1 MNSFNYPSRRLLR
14 GLLLGLLF
22 TLISALSTA
31 AQNKL
36 TEAETKS
43 DEAQQKAK
51 SAIQKGTPLSHVSST
66 DVTGNISVEATL
78 IPASVARTVFGK
90 EIANNYAV
98 IGLVVSNR
106 SSDQA
111 FIVHSIFFDYSQWLL
126 SGGSPFLEGNN
137 LCLQGTSSPASS
149 ISNNIDKSTTT
160 TPPPGGNTADGS
172 QQPKPE
178 SATENGTAL
187 KPQPAQSSSSQ
198 NCTGNPLQ
206 TWQTQ
211 TLPNQ
216 IASVESRIVREELL
230 IEQNWTV
237 RNWVLRGLQAA
248 GSIATGFTFATS
260 SESWIHGIGAFNGS
274 VIPAYQQL
282 WPDPT
287 VNQMNQ
293 ISNVGFQVNKA
304 IAKQSSDIIVAFFPI
319 DRFLTPDLK
328 SLFISSPA
336 AFFSPIEALL
346 DRNTQKKVAPYLD
359 QLFGAK
365 DRQGKDIPGGKDNED
380 KLFGNLLKFLPQVQ
394 SGACLRENQDN
405 SVPLDQSQLTAYSS
419 VISTNQDQSA
429 SPAKNNLQIACLTAA
444 LINRLSLNTVRVIV
458 GGTMTVDVNNVPPQI
473 ASVDI
478 EPPSG
483 QTTSTMWTLKSGA
496 TNATLNGTIHG
507 SFLGGGTP
515 ALVSPPNGV
524 TIKAVAQGSNDSQL
538 LFTLTLTSS
547 LPSGTKSLSFQ
558 VSKSSASGSTIKSA
572 TYDYEI
578 EQAAPTPAAAPAPAA
593 ENGKGEAP
601 KPAAP
606 SSSEK
611 PAAPTKQ

>member
-1 MNSFNYPSRRLLR
+1 MNCSNYPSRQLLR

-22 TLISALSTA
+22 TLISALSTT
-31 AQNKL
+31 AQKKL
-36 TEAETKS
+36 TEAEAKS

-51 SAIQKGTPLSHVSST
+51 SAIQKGTPLTHVSST

-98 IGLVVSNR
+98 IGLVISNR

-111 FIVHSIFFDYSQWLL
+111 FILHSIFFDYSQWLL
-126 SGGSPFLEGNN
+126 SGGSPFLEGNS
-137 LCLQGTSSPASS
+137 LCVQGTASAASSP
-149 ISNNIDKSTTT
+149 SNIAKSTGTAPT
-160 TPPPGGNTADGS
+160 AGGETADGS
-172 QQPKPE
+172 QNLKAQPRAVNDAPSPPQGAE
-178 SATENGTAL
+178 SAS
-187 KPQPAQSSSSQ
+187 PQ
-198 NCTGNPLQ
+198 NCSGNALQ
-206 TWQTQ
+206 TWQAQ

-248 GSIATGFTFATS
+248 GSIATGFTFVTTN
-260 SESWIHGIGAFNGS
+260 ESWIHGIGAFNGS

-287 VNQMNQ
+287 VTQMNQ

-304 IAKQSSDIIVAFFPI
+304 IAKQSSDIVVAFFPI

-346 DRNTQKKVAPYLD
+346 DRNTQKKVTPYLD
-359 QLFGAK
+359 RLFRATA
-365 DRQGKDIPGGKDNED
+365 QGKKDVGNTGSTDNE
-380 KLFGNLLKFLPQVQ
+380 KRLFDNLLMFLPQIQ
-394 SGACLRENQDN
+394 SGACKDYQN
-405 SVPLDQSQLTAYSS
+405 STLPLDQSQLKADLT
-419 VISTNQDQSA
+419 STD
-429 SPAKNNLQIACLTAA
+429 NLQVACLTAA

-473 ASVDI
+473 ASVEI

-483 QTTSTMWTLKSGA
+483 QTTSTMWTVKAGA
-496 TNATLNGTIHG
+496 NNALLNGTIHG
-507 SFLGGGTP
+507 SFLGGGMP
-515 ALVSPPNGV
+515 ALVNPPNGV
-524 TIKAVAQGSNDSQL
+524 TIKAVAQGSNDNQL
-538 LFTLTLTSS
+538 QFALTLTSS
-547 LPSGTKSLSFQ
+547 LPPGTKSLTFQ
-558 VSKSSASGSTIKSA
+558 VSKSSSSGSTIKSA
-572 TYDYEI
+572 TFDYQI
-578 EQAAPTPAAAPAPAA
+578 EQAPQAPAP
-593 ENGKGEAP
+593 ENGKGEASKP
-601 KPAAP
+601 PAASP
-606 SSSEK
+606 ADK
-611 PAAPTKQ
+611 PTAPPKQ